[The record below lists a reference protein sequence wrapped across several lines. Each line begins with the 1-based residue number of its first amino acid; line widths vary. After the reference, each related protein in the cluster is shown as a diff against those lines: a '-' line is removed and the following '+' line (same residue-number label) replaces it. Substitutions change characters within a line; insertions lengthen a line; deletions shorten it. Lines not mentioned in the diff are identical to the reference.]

1 MRLDSQWY
9 ASNSFCPLLQP
20 LQFPLLPNP
29 LFRQALNST
38 LPHRWQSWRP
48 RSSPS
53 SRNSARRWRTCPES
67 STARS
72 SCCRRRYANR
82 AEKSPSWTERRR
94 KVTRVQCYRPQTAG
108 PRAQTAPRWVRLV
121 RLCVAVT
128 VAVEVCLWF
137 VFLRCTVLVSK
148 FVIICVSTSICIIII
163 YFIHARLTWIL
174 FSWICWEIF
183 TGYISKHFF
192 LFSSLVL
199 IFFVS
204 SLIIVWDT
212 WNMVWLLCVEQVD

>member
-1 MRLDSQWY
+1 M
-9 ASNSFCPLLQP
+9 
-20 LQFPLLPNP
+20 
-29 LFRQALNST
+29 
-38 LPHRWQSWRP
+38 
-48 RSSPS
+48 
-53 SRNSARRWRTCPES
+53 
-67 STARS
+67 
-72 SCCRRRYANR
+72 
-82 AEKSPSWTERRR
+82 
-94 KVTRVQCYRPQTAG
+94 QCYRPQTAG

-192 LFSSLVL
+192 FVQFFGSDILCEFINNRLRHLKHGMTSVCWTSRLTEAMPSTRCFSCCHDSTVWVLCFSPCILLPSLAL
-199 IFFVS
+199 
-204 SLIIVWDT
+204 DGP
-212 WNMVWLLCVEQVD
+212 